1 MTSDYKAIKER
12 EGRSIKNG
20 RETDQGQQLLTALSM
35 HTMELVANTILS
47 DSYNSD
53 QSEDKI
59 VEAVHPRGN
68 VVRI

>member
-12 EGRSIKNG
+12 EARSIKNG

-53 QSEDKI
+53 QS
-59 VEAVHPRGN
+59 
-68 VVRI
+68 